1 MEEVG
6 ATHHL
11 GENSCPIV
19 SAAQLSLPEGG
30 RPQHLRLSEVAKE
43 VSSFSGYSDPMLGFN
58 TSPPKIHHHCS
69 ELIRSSMRRY
79 QKVPL
84 PCLYSFYLSLPI
96 PVKRSNSLLLPTRH
110 LGIIKRVADEVK
122 PFSTK

>member
-11 GENSCPIV
+11 GGNSCPIV

-43 VSSFSGYSDPMLGFN
+43 VSSFSGYSDPMLGFKHISTED
-58 TSPPKIHHHCS
+58 TSPLQRTNTVVYEAIS
-69 ELIRSSMRRY
+69 EGSTTM
-79 QKVPL
+79 PL
-84 PCLYSFYLSLPI
+84 QLLSVTAYSRQEI
-96 PVKRSNSLLLPTRH
+96 
-110 LGIIKRVADEVK
+110 
-122 PFSTK
+122 